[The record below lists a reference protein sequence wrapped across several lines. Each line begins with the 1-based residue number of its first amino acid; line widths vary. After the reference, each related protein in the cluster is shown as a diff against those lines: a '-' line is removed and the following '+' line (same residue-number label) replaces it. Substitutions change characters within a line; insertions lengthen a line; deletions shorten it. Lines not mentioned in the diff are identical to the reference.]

1 MKIIDENG
9 AAIEN
14 PDLTLGYLVDDTEP
28 VEHPAVEGVEEVS
41 HYETVAEYPNG
52 GKDVQRVVDVPG
64 VPAQA
69 AWTEQMP
76 VQRYIRYTAEE
87 LAAQEEA
94 RKKQE
99 AKDKLPET
107 VAALNAALADAD
119 ALNLDQDYRMTLL
132 ELGVTDD
139 ETTASSSLQR
149 PMWQSLLR
157 AGRMPAAAV
166 SNTSAQR
173 ITASP

>member
-9 AAIEN
+9 AAIET
-14 PDLTLGYLVDDTEP
+14 PDLTLGYLVGGTEP

-52 GKDVQRVVDVPG
+52 GRDVKKIIDVPG

-69 AWTEQMP
+69 AWTEQVP

-87 LAAQEEA
+87 LAAREEA

-99 AKDKLPET
+99 AEDKLPET
-107 VAALNAALADAD
+107 VAELQKENEMLK
-119 ALNLDQDYRMTLL
+119 QCLL
-132 ELGVTDD
+132 EMSEIVY
-139 ETTASSSLQR
+139 A
-149 PMWQSLLR
+149 
-157 AGRMPAAAV
+157 
-166 SNTSAQR
+166 
-173 ITASP
+173 